1 MTTPTPVPLPAP
13 SPEEGLLMA
22 CRSRLIELLYQADA
36 VRDEV
41 VALLRAVD
49 ARLREVRRR
58 DST

>member
-22 CRSRLIELLYQADA
+22 GRSRLIELLYQADA